1 MQALRNMKGRF
12 FRVVSPFF
20 AVCSLLLTG
29 CSKEVA
35 NGGSEVDSG
44 ASGRLKVQTSV
55 LTRSAVDG
63 TVLPQGSAIGVVV
76 TTSDGSA
83 FFTPSATSGSGS
95 ADGDY
100 YPDGKNVRFA
110 NETGVNMWTST
121 TADGKTKLLLFSDDE
136 RGKVYGYYPWT
147 EDGDIEGEG
156 ALATVPVDILNE
168 GTITVAADQTAA
180 ANHPAFTAKEEKDY
194 MYSSRQDEVGAK
206 TTTTARLVMEHV
218 LARVSFR
225 MYASSAAQLAVDGD
239 KDSYYEFTGY
249 TLRNRSGSEEL
260 IANYDRNTR
269 MKVAGGDITGAVSG
283 GEYVR
288 RIEGYRL
295 ERSKGDTPDDD
306 NSVADASLRVGNLCF
321 PVRQISQ
328 DGGKSTGIEVVFE
341 VRRMNGDGT
350 VASGPAAY
358 ALPLAVVAGE
368 SDSWQAGKHYTYTV
382 KFTGS
387 SLSVESVTVTRWN
400 EVPGGNMHIGED
412 PYVSSAAVTPSG
424 DIPGG
429 GDTYSIT
436 LNGLLSV
443 HGTEV
448 RARVDGQEEPLV
460 EGKAFKS
467 GEAVELEVPV
477 NKTGDDRTVVFE
489 YKLNGVWTKIE
500 ERRQI
505 GYSISSAT
513 TNAPGSIP
521 GPGGT
526 YSVTLEGTLPPEGI
540 EVRAMADGKV
550 DPLVSNTV
558 TASGTAVNLP
568 VPSNESYSSRTV
580 TFEYKL
586 HGEWTAIGS
595 GKSQT
600 GYTVSVTHDAPGST
614 INMID
619 IHITLSGWL
628 PKEKI
633 ECRLRRSNAAG
644 VVASAN
650 SGSTSQSQQKVTLS
664 HPVNHVGTC
673 STYIEYKWNGEWKTI
688 ASMGTG
694 LVFTVGKLTKEA
706 CAQHCSD
713 VGSRVQRTRWDVGTE
728 MSDNRWPDG
737 EYWGQDL
744 DGTWFKYAV
753 TNKKTGTITNV
764 TNETNPRLCRC
775 ENSK

>member
-147 EDGDIEGEG
+147 EDVDIEGEG
-156 ALATVPVDILNE
+156 ALATVPVNILNE

-526 YSVTLEGTLPPEGI
+526 YSVTLEGTLPPEGV
-540 EVRAMADGKV
+540 EVCVRSGSTILKTGQATQSGQPVTLTIPANPSYDKSRAIV
-550 DPLVSNTV
+550 I
-558 TASGTAVNLP
+558 
-568 VPSNESYSSRTV
+568 
-580 TFEYKL
+580 EYKL
-586 HGEWTAIGS
+586 NGEVTKVSEHTQAALQVGDMYGGGVVYWINSNNRNDLRVVALNEKSSTKWAYSQSYVLGS
-595 GKSQT
+595 GAQDVSARNGADIWKIAKTYSDNKT
-600 GYTVSVTHDAPGST
+600 GNALGNFAADFSAFSYCYEKTDGGVPKGTWYLPSVQELKDLYAVKGTVEAVITSNGGS
-614 INMID
+614 
-619 IHITLSGWL
+619 
-628 PKEKI
+628 
-633 ECRLRRSNAAG
+633 AF
-644 VVASAN
+644 SAN
-650 SGSTSQSQQKVTLS
+650 YYRSATEYSSNSNYSWSVVFSNGSVDAK
-664 HPVNHVGTC
+664 
-673 STYIEYKWNGEWKTI
+673 
-688 ASMGTG
+688 
-694 LVFTVGKLTKEA
+694 GK
-706 CAQHCSD
+706 SYNY
-713 VGSRVQRTRWDVGTE
+713 RV
-728 MSDNRWPDG
+728 
-737 EYWGQDL
+737 
-744 DGTWFKYAV
+744 
-753 TNKKTGTITNV
+753 
-764 TNETNPRLCRC
+764 RC
-775 ENSK
+775 VRGK